1 MIRPSF
7 GRYAPSLVVLFLAT
21 FALNAQTPSP
31 MLPEPSA
38 PPQTDEVA
46 PAALIEPMS
55 DAPPATAQ
63 PAAAPALPPID
74 SFGGGRG
81 MGPGAGAAT
90 PRFSYRT
97 TWLPEEP
104 VAGQAA
110 HLGYVEQDLSL
121 STPIWHEGG
130 DVWSTSLNVRSELF
144 QTNALLPTTGD
155 RFPPELWDVRLGTA
169 YQHLF
174 DNGWVGGANLSVGS
188 ASDRPF
194 AAFKDM
200 TVGASGSLRVPQGER
215 NAWIFSLNYSTNSQV
230 LSNIPIPGVAYF
242 YNPNEWFQATIGF
255 PFANMTY
262 RATDDL
268 TLQFSYALLTN
279 IHTKAIYRLG
289 PMVRLYGGFDWNNE
303 GYLRA
308 DRVNDQDRFQYNY
321 KQVGGGVQVLLS
333 RNADL
338 DFSSGYDFDRF
349 YYEGKGT
356 SSEHNNRV
364 DVGDGPYVGAKLS
377 IRY

>member
-1 MIRPSF
+1 
-7 GRYAPSLVVLFLAT
+7 
-21 FALNAQTPSP
+21 
-31 MLPEPSA
+31 
-38 PPQTDEVA
+38 
-46 PAALIEPMS
+46 
-55 DAPPATAQ
+55 
-63 PAAAPALPPID
+63 
-74 SFGGGRG
+74 
-81 MGPGAGAAT
+81 MGLGAGAAT
-90 PRFSYRT
+90 PRFSYRS

-144 QTNALLPTTGD
+144 QTDAFLPTTGD

-200 TVGASGSLRVPQGER
+200 TVGASASLRVPQGER

-242 YNPNEWFQATIGF
+242 YNPNDWFQATIGF

-289 PMVRLYGGFDWNNE
+289 PMVRLYGGFDWSNE
-303 GYLRA
+303 SYLRA

-321 KQVGGGVQVLLS
+321 KQIGGGVQVLLS

-349 YYEGKGT
+349 YYEGKGVG
-356 SSEHNNRV
+356 SEHNNRV
-364 DVGDGPYVGAKLS
+364 DVGDGPYIGAKLS